1 MQTHNPEVAMPDA
14 RAALERFLDA
24 VEARDTE
31 RILEGLSDDVTI
43 ETELLE
49 APIRGKE
56 TVRQLLEGA
65 LDAYESVRLEEPM
78 IVASDG
84 EGAAL
89 VRAHALF
96 RGDLEF
102 FGERLSTA
110 GKAVTVAAAAFVR
123 VDESGRIKW
132 LMRVRDTFSI
142 VRQLGISTDQME
154 RILRKFEEEMGRW
167 RKAA

>member
-1 MQTHNPEVAMPDA
+1 MPDA
-14 RAALERFLDA
+14 RTALERLLA
-24 VEARDTE
+24 VIESADTD
-31 RILEGLSDDVTI
+31 RILEVLSDDVAI

-49 APIRGKE
+49 APIHGKE

-65 LDAYESVRLEEPM
+65 MDAYESVRLEERM
-78 IVASDG
+78 IVASDR

-89 VRAHALF
+89 VRAHARF

-102 FGERLSTA
+102 YGETLRTA
-110 GKAVTVAAAAFVR
+110 GKELTVAAAAFVR
-123 VDESGRIKW
+123 VDESGRIDW

-154 RILRKFEEEMGRW
+154 RILRRFEEEMGRR

>member
-1 MQTHNPEVAMPDA
+1 MPDA

-24 VEARDTE
+24 IESADTD
-31 RILEGLSDDVTI
+31 RILDVLSDDVAI

-49 APIRGKE
+49 APIHGKE

-65 LDAYESVRLEEPM
+65 MDAYESVRLEKPM

-89 VRAHALF
+89 VRAHARF

-102 FGERLSTA
+102 YGETLRTA
-110 GKAVTVAAAAFVR
+110 GKEVTVAAAAFVR
-123 VDESGRIKW
+123 VDESGRIAW

-142 VRQLGISTDQME
+142 VRQLGITADQME
-154 RILRKFEEEMGRW
+154 RIVRRFEEEMGRR